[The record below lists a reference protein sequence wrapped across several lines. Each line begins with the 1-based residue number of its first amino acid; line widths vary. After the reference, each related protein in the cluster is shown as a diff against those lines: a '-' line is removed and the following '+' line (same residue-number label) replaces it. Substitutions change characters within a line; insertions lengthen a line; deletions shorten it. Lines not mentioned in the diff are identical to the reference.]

1 MTASNNNSKYAYRVE
16 EIANKLNLNIQVLH
30 YITQELEDF
39 KLPEDRE
46 PTLDDIYA
54 RVPQLCYRLLDD
66 MKAIREELYTL
77 FEDIR

>member
-1 MTASNNNSKYAYRVE
+1 MTASNNSKNAYRVE

-30 YITQELEDF
+30 YITQELEEF